1 MFVRSSDRN
10 RAQRAKIRKDWRREE
25 TREDWAEQREFVWWP
40 TALVL
45 SLCAEWKEAPAW
57 VCCIFVCV
65 CVCVNLRSSAGGSA
79 PSRPYWWWMQSRQH
93 QAKANDYKASS
104 VTAAQAAPGEWPCT
118 ATQPHPATI
127 HHNAFR
133 RASQQ
138 EVHTFHQA
146 WPIHSKKT
154 PNYIHANLSQSNCS
168 THLSL
173 LFLFNSG
180 HCSFKLGAIGDLGH
194 TLSTRQQDL
203 WSTHKHT
210 EPSPSSAPFHD

>member
-133 RASQQ
+133 R
-138 EVHTFHQA
+138 ER
-146 WPIHSKKT
+146 
-154 PNYIHANLSQSNCS
+154 ANRKC
-168 THLSL
+168 
-173 LFLFNSG
+173 
-180 HCSFKLGAIGDLGH
+180 KR
-194 TLSTRQQDL
+194 STRHGPSIQKKPQTIFMLISHNLIAALISAFSSCLIVDTAASSL
-203 WSTHKHT
+203 
-210 EPSPSSAPFHD
+210 EPLAI